1 MVRRLRT
8 WFPSDE
14 FTSVLASDVVAMLA
28 AAGPLT
34 GEELAGR
41 LHPLYNGWSCNGR
54 PLTAQDV
61 RMSISG
67 LAAVLQG
74 LDQVQVDWPI
84 WSAGPSA
91 LTLLSRATA
100 LAQIWTTGRHKI
112 PAG

>member
-1 MVRRLRT
+1 MP
-8 WFPSDE
+8 WA
-14 FTSVLASDVVAMLA
+14 LAA

-34 GEELAGR
+34 GEEVAGR
-41 LHPLYNGWSCNGR
+41 LHPLYDGWSRNGR
-54 PLTAQDV
+54 SLTAQDV

-84 WSAGPSA
+84 GRAGASA
-91 LTLLSRATA
+91 LTLLARATA